1 MILKL
6 GKNTL
11 KKSAGECKAFLKDRY
26 KKDSTVS
33 EADID
38 ETINHYYPKEE
49 EDKKAKLDGNTSTT
63 ASKSPASK
71 K

>member
-26 KKDSTVS
+26 KKDSKVT
-33 EADID
+33 ATDID
-38 ETINHYYPKEE
+38 ETIDHYYPKEE

-63 ASKSPASK
+63 AQKSSAAK